1 MEKILQ
7 GIPNTACYLDDI
19 LITGGDDREHLNTL
33 QKVFEW
39 LHQWGLHLKQSKCS
53 FMKNTVKYLGYIIDA
68 GLHTAPDKIEAIRM
82 PPDQKISTN

>member
-33 QKVFEW
+33 QKF
-39 LHQWGLHLKQSKCS
+39 L
-53 FMKNTVKYLGYIIDA
+53 NGYTSRDYV
-68 GLHTAPDKIEAIRM
+68 
-82 PPDQKISTN
+82 